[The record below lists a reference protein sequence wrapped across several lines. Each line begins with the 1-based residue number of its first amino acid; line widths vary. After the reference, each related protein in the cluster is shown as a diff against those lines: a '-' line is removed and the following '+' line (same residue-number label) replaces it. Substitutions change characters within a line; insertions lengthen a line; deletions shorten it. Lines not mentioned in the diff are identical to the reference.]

1 MNIIRYPKKEEW
13 GKIVER
19 PHLDVS
25 KLNDMVAAVLADVKK
40 RGDDA
45 VKGYELKFDHVDLP
59 TLDVSE
65 QEMEEA
71 ERLVSAELKAAIQL
85 AHYNIH
91 AFHEAQQF
99 KGKKVETQPGV
110 TCWQESIAIEKVG
123 LYIPGG
129 TAPLFSTVLMLATPA
144 KIAGCQGWWCSGYR
158 SDGLWYG
165 VCA

>member
-25 KLNDMVAAVLADVKK
+25 KLNDMVAAVLADIKK

-59 TLDVSE
+59 TLAVSE

-110 TCWQESIAIEKVG
+110 TCWQKSIAIEKVG
-123 LYIPGG
+123 LYIPG
-129 TAPLFSTVLMLATPA
+129 
-144 KIAGCQGWWCSGYR
+144 
-158 SDGLWYG
+158 
-165 VCA
+165 

>member
-1 MNIIRYPKKEEW
+1 MNIIRFPERNEW
-13 GKIVER
+13 AKIVER

-25 KLNDMVAAVLADVKK
+25 KLNDMVAAVLADIKK

-59 TLDVSE
+59 TLAVSE

-99 KGKKVETQPGV
+99 T
-110 TCWQESIAIEKVG
+110 
-123 LYIPGG
+123 LYPR
-129 TAPLFSTVLMLATPA
+129 
-144 KIAGCQGWWCSGYR
+144 WYR
-158 SDGLWYG
+158 SPLLYRADARHTRQDCRL
-165 VCA
+165 